1 MSKGTEAGKD
11 WVGPGNQESLCNY
24 SARWVGSDVGD
35 KLGKI
40 GCQGMGVGGLEW
52 HAEKLT
58 YLTWALI
65 PLKCVN

>member
-11 WVGPGNQESLCNY
+11 WVGPGNHESLCNY

-40 GCQGMGVGGLEW
+40 GCQGMGVGVLSGMQRNL
-52 HAEKLT
+52 LT
-58 YLTWALI
+58 
-65 PLKCVN
+65 